1 MRAALTILALWAA
14 GLGAAA
20 QFGKISVLYEVLG
33 ARYADQAGFGI
44 GAMVSIVG
52 IVGLIF
58 GTTAGLMVARIG
70 ARRAILVALALGAV
84 VSLIQS
90 AFPSY
95 PVMMASRVLE
105 GVSHLAIVVVG
116 PVAIAG
122 IAPARHQ
129 GLAMTLW
136 SSFFGVTY
144 AVLALVAP
152 GFVADYG
159 AAALFQ
165 AHAVWMLVMC
175 GALFVL
181 MPRVAGVAAVPGQG
195 SLLARHLAIYAS
207 PRMGAPAMGFVCYTV
222 TYVAVLTLL
231 PAVVTPGWGHLIGF
245 TMPLVSIAVSLTL
258 GVWLLS
264 RLPAVRLVQAGFAA
278 AIVASLGLW
287 VMWGTGLP
295 EAVFAWGLAGA
306 LGIVQGASFA
316 SIPQLNAS
324 DADRAGAA
332 GAIAQLGNLGTTSG
346 TPLLVLILSAAGAS
360 GLAAFLIG
368 FSALGITIHAVQ
380 ARRRITA

>member
-1 MRAALTILALWAA
+1 MKGQTVRTALTILAIWAA

-20 QFGKISVLYEVLG
+20 QFGKISVLYAVLG
-33 ARYADQAGFGI
+33 ARYADQAGVGI
-44 GAMVSIVG
+44 GLMVSIVG

-58 GTTAGLMVARIG
+58 GTTAGLLVARIG
-70 ARRAILVALALGAV
+70 ARRAILSALALGAV

-90 AFPSY
+90 GFPSY
-95 PVMMASRVLE
+95 PMMMLTRVLE

-152 GFVADYG
+152 VILAQWG

-165 AHAVWMLVMC
+165 AHAGWMLAVFVI
-175 GALFVL
+175 LFGL
-181 MPRVAGVAAVPGQG
+181 MPKVAGVARPAGQSG
-195 SLLARHLAIYAS
+195 VLARHWAIYAS
-207 PRMGAPAMGFVCYTV
+207 PRMAAPATGFVCYTV

-231 PAVVTPGWGHLIGF
+231 PAVVTPGWGHLAGIA
-245 TMPLVSIAVSLTL
+245 MPLISIAVSLTL

-264 RLPAVRLVQAGFAA
+264 HLPAFRLVQWGFGA
-278 AIVASLGLW
+278 AILASLGLW
-287 VMWGTGLP
+287 LHGDQGCPRRFLP
-295 EAVFAWGLAGA
+295 ADWR
-306 LGIVQGASFA
+306 QHWASCRGRVL
-316 SIPQLNAS
+316 PQS
-324 DADRAGAA
+324 R
-332 GAIAQLGNLGTTSG
+332 S
-346 TPLLVLILSAAGAS
+346 
-360 GLAAFLIG
+360 
-368 FSALGITIHAVQ
+368 
-380 ARRRITA
+380 